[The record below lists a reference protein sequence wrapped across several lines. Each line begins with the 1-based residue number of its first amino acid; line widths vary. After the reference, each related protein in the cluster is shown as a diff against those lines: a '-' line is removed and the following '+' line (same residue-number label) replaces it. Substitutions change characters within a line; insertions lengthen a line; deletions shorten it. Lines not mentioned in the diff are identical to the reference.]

1 MPRPISGT
9 TVQLRVRRSLRRL
22 LRADRGL
29 LRRDAAE
36 RAIQHRLAVYL
47 EQIFPGRD
55 VDVDYNRHGRDP
67 KEIGIPEECRGR
79 ARRGRVFPD
88 VIVHQRGNDDYNL
101 LVIEMKK
108 STNSQSRACDVAKI
122 QAYRR
127 DLRYCYGVF
136 IDLLTGVDNPT
147 IVAVRWFGV

>member
-1 MPRPISGT
+1 VSRPISGT
-9 TVQLRVRRSLRRL
+9 TVQIRVRRSLRRL

-67 KEIGIPEECRGR
+67 KQIGIPEECSRS
-79 ARRGRVFPD
+79 GRVFPD
-88 VIVHQRGNDDYNL
+88 VIVHQRDNDDYNL

-108 STNSQSRACDVAKI
+108 STNNQPRKCDLAKI

-127 DLRYCYGVF
+127 ELGYSYGLF
-136 IDLLTGVDNPT
+136 IELGTKVENPS
-147 IVAVRWFGV
+147 VVSERWFGV